1 MRTRLVAVAAA
12 AGVVAAV
19 MPAHAAGPRPQVVD
33 PTGDANGLNDQG
45 TGSGSP
51 PSMATAPAD
60 VAAADIVSVQFV
72 TNFVTKVVKRK
83 KVKVANG
90 FTVTMTLAAAPTTDI
105 EYRVSGA
112 AADCSS
118 VFFEYDTAPGPTGG
132 SDTRCPG
139 STPTSDID
147 YGVGAKA
154 SGNKITWVVPNG
166 VFHNGT
172 VFSSLNAQTR
182 SVVGIITA
190 PQIDYAESTATFTV
204 GK

>member
-1 MRTRLVAVAAA
+1 MRTRLVAIAAA
-12 AGVVAAV
+12 AGVAAAV
-19 MPAHAAGPRPQVVD
+19 MPAHAAGPKPQITD
-33 PTGDANGLNDQG
+33 PTGDANGLNDQSTG
-45 TGSGSP
+45 TGVP
-51 PSMATAPAD
+51 PSVSTAPAD
-60 VAAADIVSVQFV
+60 IAAADIVSVLFQ
-72 TNFVTKVVKRK
+72 TNFVTKTVKRK

-90 FTVTMTLAAAPTTDI
+90 FTVTLTLAAAPTTDI

-118 VFFEYDTAPGPTGG
+118 VFFEDNTAPVTGG

-139 STPTSDID
+139 ATPTTDVD
-147 YGVGAKA
+147 YGVTATI
-154 SGNKITWVVPNG
+154 SGNKISWVVPNG

-182 SVVGIITA
+182 TVEGAITA
-190 PQIDYAESTATFTV
+190 PQIDYAESGATYTV